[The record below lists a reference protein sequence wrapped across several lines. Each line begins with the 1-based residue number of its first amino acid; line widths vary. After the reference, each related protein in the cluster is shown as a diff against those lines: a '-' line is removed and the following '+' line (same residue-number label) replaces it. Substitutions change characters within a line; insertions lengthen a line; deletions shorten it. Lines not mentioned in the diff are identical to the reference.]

1 MAADAQP
8 SDRGDHRS
16 SSLAGEHPSRPDA
29 PILDLRLWPN
39 RSLPRRGARV
49 VLVLLG
55 IGLAVPLLPL
65 AGTALVWGIFPFEL
79 AVLGGLYLAFR
90 RSYADGAL
98 TEELRLWP
106 DMISVVRREA
116 RGRVLTWRA
125 DPFWVKPRLIEDG
138 KVEQY
143 LILRGDGREIELGAF
158 LSPDERVALHED
170 LTAAL
175 GRLRHLPVTG
185 N

>member
-1 MAADAQP
+1 MAAEASPND
-8 SDRGDHRS
+8 GDHRS
-16 SSLAGEHPSRPDA
+16 SEEYAEHPARSDA

-49 VLVLLG
+49 VLILLG
-55 IGLAVPLLPL
+55 IGLAAPLLPL
-65 AGTALVWGIFPFEL
+65 AGTALIWGIVPFEA

-106 DMISVVRREA
+106 DVISVVRREA
-116 RGRVLTWRA
+116 GGRILTWRA
-125 DPFWVKPRLIEDG
+125 DPFWVRTRLIEDG

-143 LILRGDGREIELGAF
+143 LTLRGDGREIELGAF
-158 LSPDERVALHED
+158 LSPDERVALHGD

-175 GRLRHLPVTG
+175 RRLRHLPAAG